1 MLCRCRYLTLHVLK
15 GLSHTAY
22 CVLSCETWPETV
34 NWPAEQHTKLGT
46 ALVWGVALRRDSCP
60 PEFLGGEHVT
70 VAQLW
75 H

>member
-1 MLCRCRYLTLHVLK
+1 MLCRCRYLTLHVFK

-22 CVLSCETWPETV
+22 WVLSCETWPETV